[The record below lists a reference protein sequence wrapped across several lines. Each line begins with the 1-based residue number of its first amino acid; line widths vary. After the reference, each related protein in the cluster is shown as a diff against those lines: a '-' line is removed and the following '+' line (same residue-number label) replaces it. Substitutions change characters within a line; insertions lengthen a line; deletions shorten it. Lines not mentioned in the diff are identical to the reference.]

1 MGPMDAARLCTYSRT
16 MNPEGA
22 DQPGPAA
29 VDLTEL
35 EALVGYRLR
44 RAHLAVLQDFQRG
57 FADLGIRPGQY
68 SVLITL
74 SSQPG
79 LRQSQLADALG
90 IKRANLVILLDELQ
104 QRGLVQR
111 LPSASDRRAVSLHL
125 TEAGHALA
133 ADLRVQQ
140 AEHEARIAA
149 QLGNPQD
156 RAALLEIL
164 GRLAGL

>member
-1 MGPMDAARLCTYSRT
+1 
-16 MNPEGA
+16 MNPDDA
-22 DQPGPAA
+22 DRPGPEA

-44 RAHLAVLQDFQRG
+44 RAHLAVLQDFQRS
-57 FADLGIRPGQY
+57 FSDLDIRPGQY

-74 SSQPG
+74 ASQPG

-104 QRGLVQR
+104 KRGLLLR
-111 LPSASDRRAVSLHL
+111 LPSATDRRAVSLHL
-125 TEAGHALA
+125 TDLGHALTV
-133 ADLRVQQ
+133 DLRRQQ
-140 AEHEARIAA
+140 AEHEARIAE
-149 QLGNPQD
+149 QLGSAAN
-156 RAALLEIL
+156 REALLEIL